1 MKKLIVLLSLV
12 SFAFLAAAAGQG
24 NFAIV
29 NGKIYYSDHAKVVFN
44 KIRME
49 TEDGL
54 TLVLPLKEVDAY
66 KVKGR
71 VYHRLPLVCTNG
83 KEKGEALLEL
93 VGYRNGLSLYR
104 CARPDDSLGC
114 LFEDIS
120 GNAGIYFVYKD
131 GEYYLNVDEEN
142 AWTVFPFFGIK
153 PLHDRDELQ
162 ASL

>member
-1 MKKLIVLLSLV
+1 MKKLIVLLVLL
-12 SFAFLAAAAGQG
+12 SFAFLAAAAGKG

-29 NGKIYYSDHAKVVFN
+29 NGKIYYSDHARVFFS

-66 KVKGR
+66 KVNGR
-71 VYHRLPLVCTNG
+71 VYHRLPLVCENG
-83 KEKGEALLEL
+83 KEKGNALLEL

-104 CARPDDSLGC
+104 CSRPDQDLGC
-114 LFEDIS
+114 RFEDTS
-120 GNAGIYFVYKD
+120 GHAGIYFVFKN
-131 GEYYLNVDEEN
+131 GEYYMSVNEES
-142 AWTVFPFFGIK
+142 AWTVFPFFGIT
-153 PLHDRDELQ
+153 PLNDRGEWQ

>member
-1 MKKLIVLLSLV
+1 MKKLVVLLSLL
-12 SFAFLAAAAGQG
+12 SFTFLAAAAGEG
-24 NFAIV
+24 NFAVV
-29 NGKIYYSDHAKVVFN
+29 NGKVYYSDHARVVFN

-66 KVKGR
+66 KVRGR
-71 VYHRLPLVCTNG
+71 VYHRLPLVCKNG
-83 KEKGEALLEL
+83 REKGDALLEL

-104 CARPDDSLGC
+104 CSRPDEDLGC
-114 LFEDIS
+114 CFEDTS
-120 GNAGIYFVYKD
+120 GHSAIYFVYKE
-131 GEYYLNVDEEN
+131 GEFYLNVDEEN

-153 PLHDRDELQ
+153 PLNDRDELQ